1 MHKFDDNEKENQ
13 KELEFSQKTMKI
25 INTIKQ
31 YCDNGGDYKIIE
43 KYYNKTGSYSG
54 IEEYLKEIGKISK
67 WQVAYFELRCYNI
80 NGFY

>member
-1 MHKFDDNEKENQ
+1 MRKYYDKEKEN
-13 KELEFSQKTMKI
+13 KNELKLSQKTMKI

-54 IEEYLKEIGKISK
+54 IEEYLKEIEKNK
-67 WQVAYFELRCYNI
+67 
-80 NGFY
+80 